1 MTVQTPPTP
10 RQPERDW
17 EPSTG
22 YRVAAIL
29 LWIATVVVGLYGA
42 YSSFSLAADAG
53 APFVV
58 WSVITLISAVLF
70 GALLGGARVTSRKV
84 SNRHRGGSG
93 KAFLWS
99 LLAAFVLYGVLGL
112 LGLLA
117 RPGTEQAESQACSAE
132 ELAMLEEQT
141 YYGDLDGP
149 PAGTHGDSCY
159 VLLTIEGTGQQAWI
173 DLEQLLLDN
182 GWQHHDP
189 DRVAYEAGM
198 WLEHDGF
205 VLSVFPEGSP
215 DAPVDGFTPTDD
227 GATTFAFEIG
237 TY

>member
-1 MTVQTPPTP
+1 MTVQTPAPP
-10 RQPERDW
+10 RQPEHDR

-29 LWIATVVVGLYGA
+29 FWIATVVVGLYGA
-42 YSSFSLAADAG
+42 MGSFGLAADAG
-53 APFVV
+53 AAFVV
-58 WSVITLISAVLF
+58 WSAFSVVFAVLF
-70 GALLGGARVTSRKV
+70 GALLGGAVVTTRKV
-84 SNRHRGGSG
+84 WNRHRGGSG

-99 LLAAFVLYGVLGL
+99 LLAAFAVYGALGL

-117 RPGTEQAESQACSAE
+117 RPGTEQAESQACSADE
-132 ELAMLEEQT
+132 VAMLEEQT
-141 YYGDLDGP
+141 YYGDLDEP
-149 PAGTHGDSCY
+149 PAGTQVASCY

-205 VLSVFPEGSP
+205 VLIVFPEGSP
-215 DAPVDGFTPTDD
+215 DLPIDDFTPTDD
-227 GATTFAFEIG
+227 GATTFALQIG